1 MALIESRFTL
11 EMSISLQMT
20 FYSDR
25 NDIFASLSKLQCTDL
40 FGLCEF
46 EDQSLVNDLL
56 ETDSEDEGKEEEAE
70 TLLKPEDLVTMGV
83 GLRSRKPKT
92 AKHQQNAI
100 DPELQNIFLELES
113 LQGSP

>member
-1 MALIESRFTL
+1 MTL
-11 EMSISLQMT
+11 FSHNTCSSSAGVRSTGELNSSEAELP
-20 FYSDR
+20 
-25 NDIFASLSKLQCTDL
+25 KLHLDPTDL

-46 EDQSLVNDLL
+46 EDQSLVDDLL
-56 ETDSEDEGKEEEAE
+56 ETDSEDEGKEEETE